1 MPLVAEGITQ
11 LHSIAFEN
19 LLPAK
24 RLGDP
29 DRSDRRLIDAVLWI
43 LKICGNAEAST
54 APSHKGSG
62 DPLVGGV

>member
-29 DRSDRRLIDAVLWI
+29 DRSDRAFDRR
-43 LKICGNAEAST
+43 G
-54 APSHKGSG
+54 
-62 DPLVGGV
+62 LVDFENMWER